1 MPRHAERDMY
11 HGICAYLM
19 SSTID
24 VTVAFVVHAKTLRT
38 FCLAWRVRVA
48 CQVRAKQGTVKYE
61 EENVVKEQRTVL
73 KPLDTE
79 LFRCPIVSKE
89 LRK

>member
-1 MPRHAERDMY
+1 MTQARVHATYQGM
-11 HGICAYLM
+11 CAYLM

-24 VTVAFVVHAKTLRT
+24 VTVAFVVHAQTLQT

-48 CQVRAKQGTVKYE
+48 CQMRTKQGTVKYE
-61 EENVVKEQRTVL
+61 EEKVVKEQRTVL
-73 KPLDTE
+73 KPLDTK

-89 LRK
+89 LHK

>member
-11 HGICAYLM
+11 HGICAHLM

-24 VTVAFVVHAKTLRT
+24 VTVTFVVHAKTLRT
-38 FCLAWRVRVA
+38 FCLAWRARVA
-48 CQVRAKQGTVKYE
+48 CQGRAKQGTVKYE
-61 EENVVKEQRTVL
+61 ENVVKAQRTVL
-73 KPLDTE
+73 KPLETK